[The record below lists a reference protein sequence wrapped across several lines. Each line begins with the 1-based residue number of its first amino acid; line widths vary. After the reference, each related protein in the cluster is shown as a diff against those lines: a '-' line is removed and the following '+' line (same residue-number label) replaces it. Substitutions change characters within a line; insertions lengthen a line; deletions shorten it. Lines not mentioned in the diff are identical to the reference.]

1 MMANTMHLLA
11 ARPRAYT
18 FDGLGDGPEQ
28 LALGLAAGDVLG
40 NERCDYAP
48 QRRTHARPFRAMTC
62 STPWRRALPVDFCAV
77 ISAAPTNPDGA
88 P

>member
-1 MMANTMHLLA
+1 MANTMHLRA

-40 NERCDYAP
+40 TSGA
-48 QRRTHARPFRAMTC
+48 
-62 STPWRRALPVDFCAV
+62 
-77 ISAAPTNPDGA
+77 SAHRSGA
-88 P
+88 HTRGLFVR